1 MYFYEDTGPF
11 NNKLSITFC
20 KWTCGLKIE
29 IVNCGR
35 FWGFPLFAAA
45 AAM

>member
-1 MYFYEDTGPF
+1 MRTLVHSTINYQLHFV
-11 NNKLSITFC
+11 N
-20 KWTCGLKIE
+20 GLADYKIE